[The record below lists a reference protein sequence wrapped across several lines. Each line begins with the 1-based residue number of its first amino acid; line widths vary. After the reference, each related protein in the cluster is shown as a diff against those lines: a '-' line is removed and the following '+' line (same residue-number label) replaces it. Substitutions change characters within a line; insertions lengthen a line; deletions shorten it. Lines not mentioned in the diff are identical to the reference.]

1 MNNDYKIIFDEK
13 EILIRNIYCAG
24 RNYAEHVNE
33 LNNQLPDEPFFFQK
47 SIPSL
52 NVDNKIFID
61 KNAEIHHELEI
72 VLLIGKG
79 GKARSTND
87 ANSFICGYALGID
100 LTNRPLQDSL
110 KNKQLPWLLSKSF
123 VGSAIVSKFEKK
135 EIIEDFWL
143 KINGE
148 EKQRGNRDQMIFNI
162 QDLVYY
168 LSNKIPLMI
177 GDIIFTGTP
186 NGVGPITIGDRIEI
200 GYGQYNINELIVK
213 KATD

>member
-1 MNNDYKIIFDEK
+1 MPDNNPFKKYSPSIKKRWRTTAKRTARLKPFRSREATALRDAKIAIEDGDE
-13 EILIRNIYCAG
+13 
-24 RNYAEHVNE
+24 
-33 LNNQLPDEPFFFQK
+33 
-47 SIPSL
+47 
-52 NVDNKIFID
+52 
-61 KNAEIHHELEI
+61 NAEIHHELEI

-148 EKQRGNRDQMIFNI
+148 EKQRGNKNQMIFNI

-186 NGVGPITIGDRIEI
+186 NVVGPITIGDRIEI
-200 GYGQYNINELIVK
+200 GYGQKYINKLIVK
-213 KATD
+213 N